1 MADKIL
7 PQRVSAF
14 HSSLQ
19 PAPYPLLLCPPF
31 PTPFISPPPS
41 GTELQRCSHFHFLFK
56 KLIKK

>member
-14 HSSLQ
+14 HSSPQ
-19 PAPYPLLLCPPF
+19 PPPTLCCSALL
-31 PTPFISPPPS
+31 PPS
-41 GTELQRCSHFHFLFK
+41 GADLQPHNHFHFLFK